1 MDWRRLVEWLLV
13 ALVVLVLLFVFER
26 YIQQVQRQ
34 SELAAVKTTLGALRT
49 ALVLDHLQRQVLPV
63 SEQPLQPTMNPFE
76 LVAQRPV
83 NYAGLLEPAQ
93 ADLAPAGSW
102 VYAAKCRCV
111 GYRPFDAEWL
121 GRPSSASF
129 MWFEIIGMPGVMQLA
144 AKERYRWDNEFID

>member
-49 ALVLDHLQRQVLPV
+49 ALVIDHLQRQVLPV
-63 SEQPLQPTMNPFE
+63 GEQPLQPTLNPFE
-76 LVAQRPV
+76 LVAQRPA
-83 NYAGLLEPAQ
+83 NYAGLLEPEQ

-102 VYAAKCRCV
+102 VYATKCRCV
-111 GYRPFDAEWL
+111 GYRPLSAEWFD
-121 GRPSSASF
+121 RPNSASF
-129 MWFEIIGMPGVMQLA
+129 MWFEVIGMPGVMQLA
-144 AKERYRWDNEFID
+144 PKERYRWDNEFID